1 MRLPTNL
8 TLPLIIACALFME
21 NLDGTIIATS
31 LPVIA
36 KDLAENPIALKLAL
50 TSYLVSLAVFIPIS
64 GWMADRYGS
73 RTVFRAAI
81 GVFVFGSLA
90 CGFSSSLGGFVL
102 ARFVQGMGGAMM
114 VPVGR
119 LVLLKSV
126 EKRELVK
133 VLSYLTM
140 PALLGPIFGPPLGG
154 FISTYWHW
162 RGIFFINVPIGLV
175 GWTLAGRYVPEIVE
189 DLRTPLDWSGFLLS
203 GIGLSA
209 LTLGA
214 ATLGQHLLPPLGSG
228 LCIVGG
234 ALSIAC
240 YVVHA
245 RRFSREGRRPVLD
258 FTFLKVR
265 TYFAGVVGGSL
276 FRIGVGASPF
286 LLPLMLQL
294 GFGFTALQSGLL
306 TCSSAA
312 AAMFMKTLATTI
324 LKRFGFRTV
333 LSVNALIA
341 SMTIVGY
348 GAFSASTSIALMLG
362 VLLFGGFF
370 RSLQFTSLNAL
381 SYADIDKRDMGSA
394 SGLANVAQQMSLSTG
409 VTLGAAALEA
419 MAWAGG
425 RSDVV
430 AGDFRVAFLVVGL
443 VSASSFLLIR
453 RLPADAGD
461 EVSGREI
468 VRADPPLDPDET
480 IEPAPSIATGASVSP
495 MR

>member
-1 MRLPTNL
+1 MRLPSKL

-36 KDLAENPIALKLAL
+36 ADLAENPIALKLAL
-50 TSYLVSLAVFIPIS
+50 TAYLVSLAVFIPIS

-81 GVFVFGSLA
+81 AVFVFGSLA
-90 CGFSSSLGGFVL
+90 CGFSSSLGGFVV

-126 EKRELVK
+126 EKHELVQ
-133 VLSYLTM
+133 VLSFLTM
-140 PALLGPIFGPPLGG
+140 PALFGPILGPPLGG
-154 FISTYWHW
+154 FISTYWDW
-162 RGIFFINVPIGLV
+162 RWIFFINVPIGLL

-189 DLRTPLDWSGFLLS
+189 DTRTPLDWAGFLMS

-214 ATLGQHLLPPLGSG
+214 ATFGQRLLPPIGSV
-228 LCIVGG
+228 LCLVGG
-234 ALSIAC
+234 AASIAA
-240 YVVHA
+240 YVFHA
-245 RRFSREGRRPVLD
+245 RRFLHEGRRPVLD
-258 FTFLKVR
+258 FSFLRVR

-312 AAMFMKTLATTI
+312 AAMFMKTLATRI

-333 LSVNALIA
+333 LWINALVASSTIIA
-341 SMTIVGY
+341 Y
-348 GAFSASTSIALMLG
+348 GAFSATTPIGVMLG

-381 SYADIDKRDMGSA
+381 SYADIDKRDMGAA
-394 SGLANVAQQMSLSTG
+394 SGLANVAQQMALSTG
-409 VTLGAAALEA
+409 VTLGAAALEVTA
-419 MAWAGG
+419 FGAG
-425 RSDVV
+425 RTEV
-430 AGDFRVAFLVVGL
+430 AASDFRVAFLVVGL
-443 VSASSFLLIR
+443 VAASSFWLIR
-453 RLPADAGD
+453 RLPRDAGD
-461 EVSGREI
+461 EVSGRAI
-468 VRADPPLDPDET
+468 LQADPPLRPRDTPK
-480 IEPAPSIATGASVSP
+480 PG
-495 MR
+495 

>member
-1 MRLPTNL
+1 MRIPSGL

-36 KDLAENPIALKLAL
+36 ADLAENPIALKLAL

-73 RTVFRAAI
+73 RTVFRWAI
-81 GVFVFGSLA
+81 AVFVFGSLA
-90 CGFSSSLGGFVL
+90 CGFSSSLGGFVVS
-102 ARFVQGMGGAMM
+102 RFVQGMGGAMM

-126 EKRELVK
+126 EKSELVK

-140 PALLGPIFGPPLGG
+140 PALLGPILGPPLGG
-154 FISTYWHW
+154 FISTYFHW
-162 RGIFFINVPIGLV
+162 RWIFFINVPIGLI

-189 DLRTPLDWSGFLLS
+189 DLRTPLDWRGFALS
-203 GIGLSA
+203 GIGLST

-214 ATLGQHLLPPLGSG
+214 ATLGQHLLPPAGSAA
-228 LCIVGG
+228 CIVVGVACI
-234 ALSIAC
+234 AL
-240 YVVHA
+240 YVWHA
-245 RRFSREGRRPVLD
+245 NRMVRTGRRPVLD
-258 FTFLKVR
+258 FTFLRVK

-294 GFGFTALQSGLL
+294 GFGFSALESGLL

-312 AAMFMKTLATTI
+312 AAMFMKTLATRI

-333 LSVNALIA
+333 LAVNALVA
-341 SMTIVGY
+341 SATIVGY
-348 GAFSASTSIALMLG
+348 GAFSAATPVALMLA
-362 VLLFGGFF
+362 LLLLGGFF

-381 SYADIDKRDMGSA
+381 SYADVEKRDMGPA
-394 SGLANVAQQMSLSTG
+394 SGLANVAQQLSLSTG

-419 MAWAGG
+419 MAWSNG
-425 RSDVV
+425 RSDVA
-430 AGDFRVAFLVVGL
+430 AGDFRVAFLIVGL
-443 VSASSFLLIR
+443 VSASSFWLIL
-453 RLPADAGD
+453 RLPRDAGD
-461 EVSGREI
+461 EVSGRTIEQ
-468 VRADPPLDPDET
+468 ADPPLQPGDTPK
-480 IEPAPSIATGASVSP
+480 P
-495 MR
+495 

>member
-1 MRLPTNL
+1 MRLPAHL

-36 KDLAENPIALKLAL
+36 QDLGENPIALKLAL

-73 RTVFRAAI
+73 RTVFRAAMA
-81 GVFVFGSLA
+81 VFVFGSLA
-90 CGFSSSLGGFVL
+90 CGFSSSLGGFVV

-140 PALLGPIFGPPLGG
+140 PALLGPILGPPLGG
-154 FISTYWHW
+154 FISTYFHW
-162 RGIFFINVPIGLV
+162 RWIFFINVPIGLL
-175 GWTLAGRYVPEIVE
+175 GWFLAGRFVPEIVE
-189 DLRTPLDWSGFLLS
+189 DARAPLDWVGFLLS
-203 GIGLSA
+203 GVGLSA

-214 ATLGQHLLPPLGSG
+214 ATLGQHLLPASASAA
-228 LCIVGG
+228 CIVAG
-234 ALSIAC
+234 AVAIAA
-240 YVVHA
+240 YVAHA
-245 RRFSREGRRPVLD
+245 RRFARAGRRPVLD

-265 TYFAGVVGGSL
+265 TYFVGVVGGSL

-312 AAMFMKTLATTI
+312 AAMFMKTLATRI

-333 LSVNALIA
+333 LTVNALIA
-341 SMTIVGY
+341 SGTIVAY
-348 GAFSASTSIALMLG
+348 GAFSAATPIALMLC
-362 VLLFGGFF
+362 LLLIGGFF

-381 SYADIDKRDMGSA
+381 SYADIDKHDMGGA

-409 VTLGAAALEA
+409 VTLGAAALES
-419 MAWAGG
+419 MAAAAG
-425 RSDVV
+425 RADVAASDV
-430 AGDFRVAFLVVGL
+430 RVAFLVVGL
-443 VSASSFLLIR
+443 VSATSFWLTW
-453 RLPADAGD
+453 RLPANAGD
-461 EVSGREI
+461 EVSGRDI
-468 VRADPPLDPDET
+468 VRADPPLRADET
-480 IEPAPSIATGASVSP
+480 PKA
-495 MR
+495 

>member
-1 MRLPTNL
+1 MRFPAHL

-36 KDLAENPIALKLAL
+36 TDLHENPIALKLAL

-73 RTVFRAAI
+73 RTVFRSAI
-81 GVFVFGSLA
+81 AVFVFGSLA

-102 ARFVQGMGGAMM
+102 SRFVQGMGGAMM

-126 EKRELVK
+126 EKRDLVR

-140 PALLGPIFGPPLGG
+140 PALLGPILGPPLGG
-154 FISTYWHW
+154 FISTYLHW
-162 RGIFFINVPIGLV
+162 RWIFFINVPIGVV
-175 GWTLAGRYVPEIVE
+175 GWLLAGRYVPEIVE
-189 DLRTPLDWSGFLLS
+189 DAKSPLDWQGFLLS
-203 GIGLSA
+203 GVGLSA

-214 ATLGQHLLPPLGSG
+214 ATLGQHLLPPFASAT
-228 LCIVGG
+228 CIVGG
-234 ALSIAC
+234 TVALVL
-240 YVVHA
+240 YVRHA
-245 RRFSREGRRPVLD
+245 RRFVHEGRRPVLD
-258 FTFLKVR
+258 FRFLRVP

-324 LKRFGFRTV
+324 LRRFGFRTV
-333 LSVNALIA
+333 LSVNALVA
-341 SMTIVGY
+341 SATIVGY
-348 GAFSASTSIALMLG
+348 GVFSATTPIALMLG
-362 VLLFGGFF
+362 MLLFGGFF

-381 SYADIDKRDMGSA
+381 SYADIDKRDMGGA
-394 SGLANVAQQMSLSTG
+394 SGLANVAQQMALSTG
-409 VTLGAAALEA
+409 VTLGAAALET
-419 MAWAGG
+419 MATWSG
-425 RSDVV
+425 RSDV
-430 AGDFRVAFLVVGL
+430 ATADFRVAFLVVGL
-443 VSASSFLLIR
+443 VSASSFWLIL
-453 RLPADAGD
+453 RLPRDAGD

-468 VRADPPLDPDET
+468 VAADPPLVPEDTPK
-480 IEPAPSIATGASVSP
+480 PQ
-495 MR
+495 R

>member
-1 MRLPTNL
+1 MRLPANL

-36 KDLAENPIALKLAL
+36 TDLAENPIALKLAL

-64 GWMADRYGS
+64 GWMSDRYGS

-81 GVFVFGSLA
+81 AVFVFGSLA
-90 CGFSSSLGGFVL
+90 CGFSSSLGGFVF

-126 EKRELVK
+126 EKRELVQ
-133 VLSYLTM
+133 VLSFLTM
-140 PALLGPIFGPPLGG
+140 PALFGPILGPPLGG
-154 FISTYWHW
+154 FIATYWHW
-162 RGIFFINVPIGLV
+162 RGIFFINVPIGV
-175 GWTLAGRYVPEIVE
+175 IGWTLAGRYVPEIVE
-189 DLRTPLDWSGFLLS
+189 DLRTPLDWVGFLLS

-214 ATLGQHLLPPLGSG
+214 ATLGQHLLPPIGSG
-228 LCIVGG
+228 LCIAGG
-234 ALSIAC
+234 IAC
-240 YVVHA
+240 ISGYVFHA
-245 RRFSREGRRPVLD
+245 RRFQREGKRPVLD
-258 FTFLKVR
+258 FSFLRVK

-276 FRIGVGASPF
+276 FRVGVGASPF

-294 GFGFTALQSGLL
+294 GFGYTALQSGLL

-312 AAMFMKTLATTI
+312 AAMFMKTLATMI

-333 LSVNALIA
+333 LSVNALVASATIIA
-341 SMTIVGY
+341 Y
-348 GAFSASTSIALMLG
+348 GAFSATTPIALMLG
-362 VLLFGGFF
+362 ALLFGGFF

-381 SYADIDKRDMGSA
+381 SYADIDKRDMGAA

-409 VTLGAAALEA
+409 VTVGAGALEA
-419 MAWAGG
+419 MALAAH

-430 AGDFRVAFLVVGL
+430 ANDFRVAFLVVGL
-443 VSASSFLLIR
+443 ISASSFRLIL
-453 RLPADAGD
+453 RLPRNAGD
-461 EVSGREI
+461 EVSGRAI
-468 VRADPPLDPDET
+468 AQADPPL
-480 IEPAPSIATGASVSP
+480 EPADTPKA
-495 MR
+495 

>member
-1 MRLPTNL
+1 MRLPAHF

-36 KDLAENPIALKLAL
+36 QDLAENPIALKLAL

-73 RTVFRAAI
+73 RTVFRAAMA
-81 GVFVFGSLA
+81 VFVAGSLA
-90 CGFSSSLGGFVL
+90 CGFSSSLAGFVV

-126 EKRELVK
+126 EKRDLVK

-140 PALLGPIFGPPLGG
+140 PALLGPILGPPLGG
-154 FISTYWHW
+154 FISTYFHW
-162 RGIFFINVPIGLV
+162 RWIFFINVPIGLL
-175 GWTLAGRYVPEIVE
+175 GWVLAGRFVPEIVE
-189 DLRTPLDWSGFLLS
+189 DARKPLDWRGFVLS
-203 GIGLSA
+203 GVGLSA

-214 ATLGQHLLPPLGSG
+214 ATLGQRLLAPAASAACIAVGAVALG
-228 LCIVGG
+228 
-234 ALSIAC
+234 A

-245 RRFSREGRRPVLD
+245 RRFAREGRTPVLD
-258 FTFLKVR
+258 FAFLRVR
-265 TYFAGVVGGSL
+265 TYFAGVVGGSI

-286 LLPLMLQL
+286 LLPLMLQV

-312 AAMFMKTLATTI
+312 AAMFMKTLATRI

-333 LSVNALIA
+333 LTVNAVIA
-341 SMTIVGY
+341 SATIVGY
-348 GAFSASTSIALMLG
+348 GAFTGATPVPVMLAL
-362 VLLFGGFF
+362 LLFGGFF

-381 SYADIDKRDMGSA
+381 SYADIDKRDMGGA

-409 VTLGAAALEA
+409 VTLGAAALES
-419 MAWAGG
+419 MAALRG

-443 VSASSFLLIR
+443 VSAASFWLTW
-453 RLPADAGD
+453 RLPSNAGD
-461 EVSGREI
+461 EVSGRDI
-468 VRADPPLDPDET
+468 ARADPPLQPRET
-480 IEPAPSIATGASVSP
+480 PGA
-495 MR
+495 

>member
-1 MRLPTNL
+1 MRLPPHF

-36 KDLAENPIALKLAL
+36 RDLAENPIALKLAL

-81 GVFVFGSLA
+81 AVFVVGSIA
-90 CGFSSSLGGFVL
+90 CGFSNSLAGFVVS
-102 ARFVQGMGGAMM
+102 RFVQGMGGAMM

-119 LVLLKSV
+119 IVLLKSV
-126 EKRELVK
+126 EKSELVK

-140 PALLGPIFGPPLGG
+140 PALLGPIIGPPLGG
-154 FISTYWHW
+154 FISTYFHW
-162 RGIFFINVPIGLV
+162 RWIFFINVPIGLL

-189 DLRTPLDWSGFLLS
+189 EVRTPLDWVGFVLSGF
-203 GIGLSA
+203 GLSA

-214 ATLGQHLLPPLGSG
+214 ATFGQHLMTSTLSG

-234 ALSIAC
+234 VVSLAA
-240 YVVHA
+240 YVMHA
-245 RRFSREGRRPVLD
+245 RRYTREGKYPVLD
-258 FTFLKVR
+258 FRFLRVP
-265 TYFAGVVGGSL
+265 TYFAGVVGGTL

-294 GFGFTALQSGLL
+294 GFGMSALQSGLL

-333 LSVNALIA
+333 LSANALIA
-341 SMTIVGY
+341 SATIIGY
-348 GAFSASTSIALMLG
+348 GVFTATTPVAWMLG

-381 SYADIDKRDMGSA
+381 GYADIERRDMGRA
-394 SGLANVAQQMSLSTG
+394 AGLANVAQQMALSTG
-409 VTLGAAALEA
+409 VTIGAAVLEA
-419 MAWAGG
+419 MTASAG
-425 RSDVV
+425 RTNVTASD
-430 AGDFRVAFLVVGL
+430 FPVAFLVVGL
-443 VSASSFLLIR
+443 ISASSFWPIF
-453 RLPADAGD
+453 RLPKNAGD
-461 EVSGREI
+461 EVSGRAIEQ
-468 VRADPPLDPDET
+468 VDPELKPE
-480 IEPAPSIATGASVSP
+480 ATPRS
-495 MR
+495 

>member
-1 MRLPTNL
+1 MRLPANL

-36 KDLAENPIALKLAL
+36 TDLAENPIALKLAL
-50 TSYLVSLAVFIPIS
+50 TSYLVSLAVFIPVS
-64 GWMADRYGS
+64 GWMSDRYGS

-81 GVFVFGSLA
+81 AVFVFGSLA
-90 CGFSSSLGGFVL
+90 CGFSGSLGGFVV

-126 EKRELVK
+126 EKRELVQ
-133 VLSYLTM
+133 VLSFLTM
-140 PALLGPIFGPPLGG
+140 PALLGPILGPPLGG

-162 RGIFFINVPIGLV
+162 RWIFFINVPIGLI
-175 GWTLAGRYVPEIVE
+175 GWILAGRYVPEIVE
-189 DLRTPLDWSGFLLS
+189 DLRTPLDWVGFLLS

-214 ATLGQHLLPPLGSG
+214 ATLGQHLLPPVGSA
-228 LCIVGG
+228 LCIAGG
-234 ALSIAC
+234 IAC
-240 YVVHA
+240 ITGYVVHA
-245 RRFSREGRRPVLD
+245 RRFKREGRRPVLD
-258 FTFLKVR
+258 FGFLRVK

-276 FRIGVGASPF
+276 FRVGVGASPF

-294 GFGFTALQSGLL
+294 GFGYTALQSGLL

-333 LSVNALIA
+333 LSVNALVASATIIA
-341 SMTIVGY
+341 Y
-348 GAFSASTSIALMLG
+348 GAFSATTPIAMMLG

-381 SYADIDKRDMGSA
+381 SYADIDKRDMGAA

-409 VTLGAAALEA
+409 VTVGAAALEA
-419 MAWAGG
+419 MTLAAQ
-425 RSDVV
+425 RTDVV
-430 AGDFRVAFLVVGL
+430 ANDFRVAFLVVGL
-443 VSASSFLLIR
+443 ISASSFWLIL
-453 RLPADAGD
+453 RLPRNAGD
-461 EVSGREI
+461 EVSGRAIEQ
-468 VRADPPLDPDET
+468 ADPPLQPGDTPK
-480 IEPAPSIATGASVSP
+480 P
-495 MR
+495 